1 MSVSSAPNMNGGQ
14 EELST
19 LLPHN
24 WFISLIVSFHLKQKK
39 RKFQKSVLEEIDQ
52 KDIHL
57 MSLRNL

>member
-39 RKFQKSVLEEIDQ
+39 NFQKSVLEEIDQ